1 MDEIKVNDGK
11 GLLDNIGLINSLI
24 EDCDNLVNCLFS
36 GQRILF
42 CGQLVQ
48 MVQKLGNLREGVK
61 NDLADKDRQIKELQE
76 MLDGGGADGVEH

>member
-24 EDCDNLVNCLFS
+24 EDCDNLAACLFS